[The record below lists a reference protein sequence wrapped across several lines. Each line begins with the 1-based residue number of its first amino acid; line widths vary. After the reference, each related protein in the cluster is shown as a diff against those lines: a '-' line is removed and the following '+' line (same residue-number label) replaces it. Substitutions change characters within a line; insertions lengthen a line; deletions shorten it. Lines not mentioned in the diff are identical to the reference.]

1 MGLLVFWNLHWY
13 FETIVFFNWYFE
25 TIVFFNWYFE
35 KALLVFWYP
44 SLVLWMCQLVFW
56 YPSLVLWMCQLVF
69 WLRLLVFWFIGILNI
84 GILNVGILNPFRQ
97 FCKRWRSLRSA
108 EAEAHMWQN
117 KWEGLFLHQPP
128 SVCQTPSLS
137 RHSYVFLG
145 FRMFSHCQADPPQ
158 LSLICFPRLNSTRH
172 TPTFSE
178 QEGKR

>member
-84 GILNVGILNPFRQ
+84 GILNVGILNPFRSTCRFSSSLQ
-97 FCKRWRSLRSA
+97 LCFCCKFTFVESSMKAFQKVRKSRQYYVSR
-108 EAEAHMWQN
+108 QN
-117 KWEGLFLHQPP
+117 VEGP
-128 SVCQTPSLS
+128 S
-137 RHSYVFLG
+137 
-145 FRMFSHCQADPPQ
+145 FRREPCPFGQSCYHCHP
-158 LSLICFPRLNSTRH
+158 
-172 TPTFSE
+172 
-178 QEGKR
+178 GMV

>member
-1 MGLLVFWNLHWY
+1 MVVNGSVGIWSFSCYFDRGGGRHFVLLVFWNLHWY

-84 GILNVGILNPFRQ
+84 GILNVGILNPFRVELI
-97 FCKRWRSLRSA
+97 F
-108 EAEAHMWQN
+108 
-117 KWEGLFLHQPP
+117 
-128 SVCQTPSLS
+128 SVKINPSLVMMRECKIMS
-137 RHSYVFLG
+137 KLRTL
-145 FRMFSHCQADPPQ
+145 M
-158 LSLICFPRLNSTRH
+158 
-172 TPTFSE
+172 
-178 QEGKR
+178 